1 MRCLA
6 GPPRTEDPAQLLVR
20 PPGDSD
26 RSRARALPRVGIG
39 ELDLA
44 TVSSHRQRYRLSHN
58 EHARNEL
65 GDSDFLR
72 RIGAAAE
79 AEGGRPHPTV
89 AGLLMFGHDWRIAKE
104 LPNYF
109 LDYRQQRVVSCVFVS
124 RKEKGRV

>member
-26 RSRARALPRVGIG
+26 RSRARTLPRVGIG

-44 TVSSHRQRYRLSHN
+44 TVSSRRQRYRLSHN
-58 EHARNEL
+58 GHAWNEL

-79 AEGGRPHPTV
+79 AEDGRPHPTV
-89 AGLLMFGHDWRIAKE
+89 AGLLMFGHDWRIAEE

>member
-1 MRCLA
+1 MR
-6 GPPRTEDPAQLLVR
+6 T
-20 PPGDSD
+20 PGGSD
-26 RSRARALPRVGIG
+26 RSRARTLPRVGIG

-58 EHARNEL
+58 GHAWNEL

-72 RIGAAAE
+72 CIGAAAK
-79 AEGGRPHPTV
+79 AEDGRLHPTV
-89 AGLLMFGHDWRIAKE
+89 AGLLMFGHNWRIAEE

-109 LDYRQQRVVSCVFVS
+109 LDYRQQQVVSCVFVS